1 MKCDFLFFAIYLY
14 LYIIMNWTRVKPS
27 GIVHIFAA
35 LHAGVTILCRA
46 AGIGDELLLTILTM
60 AMIILVCLRKNLN
73 LEFSAVIIIV
83 INVIGYILGTAGA
96 NLIGMFFESDLAIHA
111 ISTALTTELLG
122 WGTIFIGRYRQ
133 TPERTKIL
141 RMPWLL
147 AVVCIIFLFRLTIV
161 ALGKSDIISDGGLYR
176 NTLRLLYNVPVCII
190 LVCVN
195 ILYIKFS
202 RTRFADRSGRVRWV
216 ALTAFILLSVLCTT
230 FAVGAG
236 LPFAIHSLPSYHDLV
251 ELSLVALIVEVL
263 FYALAYIADYVW
275 VTRQDM
281 KAEKMKRHKAQF
293 EYLKLKQQ
301 VNPHFLFNSLNVLD
315 CLICENKNEDA
326 SLFVHKLAGMY
337 RYMLKNETDTLI
349 SLRDELAFVGMY
361 TDLLKVRFSSGF
373 EVRTDVPEEY
383 MSCYVVPCS
392 IQMLVENALKH
403 NRVYPGSPLYID
415 MVAKDNRFIVT
426 NTISP
431 RMASSEESTKVG
443 LNYIR
448 QQYIDLSGKDIEVN
462 DDGKTYSVSLPL
474 LPVQQTT

>member
-1 MKCDFLFFAIYLY
+1 
-14 LYIIMNWTRVKPS
+14 MNWTKVKPS

-35 LHAGVTILCRA
+35 LHAVVTILCRA

-96 NLIGMFFESDLAIHA
+96 NLIGVFFESDLAIHA

-122 WGTIFIGRYRQ
+122 WGTIFIGDIIGRYRQ

-202 RTRFADRSGRVRWV
+202 RTRFAERSGRVRWV
-216 ALTAFILLSVLCTT
+216 SLTAFILLSILCTT

-315 CLICENKNEDA
+315 CLICDNKNEDA
-326 SLFVHKLAGMY
+326 SLFVHKLAGIY
-337 RYMLKNETDTLI
+337 RYMLKNDSLTVI
-349 SLRDELAFVGMY
+349 SLREEMDFTEKY
-361 TDLLKVRFSSGF
+361 TDLLKVRFESGF
-373 EVRTDVPEEY
+373 EVNVDVPESF
-383 MSCYVVPCS
+383 MSYDVVPCS
-392 IQMLVENALKH
+392 IQMLVENAIKH
-403 NRVYPGSPLYID
+403 NRVSP
-415 MVAKDNRFIVT
+415 DNPLQINITARDSRIIVT
-426 NTISP
+426 NNKYP
-431 RMASSEESTKVG
+431 KVALGEDSTKVG

-448 QQYIDLSGKDIEVN
+448 QQYIDLSGNDIEIN
-462 DDGKTYSVSLPL
+462 DNGTDYSVSLPL
-474 LPVQQTT
+474 LPAQKTS